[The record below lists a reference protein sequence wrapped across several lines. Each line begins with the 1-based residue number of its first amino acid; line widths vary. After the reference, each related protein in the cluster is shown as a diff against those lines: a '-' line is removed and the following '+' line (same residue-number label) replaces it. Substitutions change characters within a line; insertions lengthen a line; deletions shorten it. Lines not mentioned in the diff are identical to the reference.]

1 MSALALNSSAARLIV
16 RGQDTLAIGLR
27 VAGWSAT
34 TLIATL
40 GVVTLFFFVLG
51 SFSIDGT
58 MLQLNNLA
66 SRYVAADG
74 ARQAQFQTILFS
86 TLGIAFALIGVFR
99 RSSLRA
105 AFRLTGDDA

>member
-1 MSALALNSSAARLIV
+1 MSALAAHPSAARLIG

-27 VAGWSAT
+27 AAGWSAT
-34 TLIATL
+34 TLMATL

-51 SFSIDGT
+51 SFTVDGT
-58 MLQLNNLA
+58 MLQLDNLT
-66 SRYVAADG
+66 SRYLAAND